1 MKTQAIEHQATAGD
15 IPKLK
20 ANLATVRSKGTGS
33 SKGTRLFA
41 FAALALVGL
50 LLAQTPRANAQNNLG
65 PPYGAVLDVA
75 GQQLPS
81 SWQQYSTTFTLANAE
96 STLTFLLRNDPAYTA
111 LNDVSLQNSQGVEML
126 QDGNFEGGGYDHWTP
141 VNQYGA
147 LDSGVFS
154 TGCDGVTGGGVV
166 WCDGSVQA
174 YDAIS
179 QGGLNLQPGHYTLSF
194 WLDTSNGCGT
204 CDFRDLSNNGQSG
217 TGGNG
222 IDVLAY
228 VGSGPPAPAPEPS
241 SLALLGSGIVGLFGM
256 LRRKLNR

>member
-1 MKTQAIEHQATAGD
+1 MKTHAIEQQATAVD
-15 IPKLK
+15 IPKLN

-41 FAALALVGL
+41 LAALALVGL

-65 PPYGAVLDVA
+65 PPYGAIFDLA

-81 SWQQYSTTFTLANAE
+81 SWQQYSKTFTLASAE
-96 STLTFLLRNDPAYTA
+96 STLTFLLRNDPAFTA
-111 LNDVSLQNSQGVEML
+111 LNDVSLQNSQGTEML
-126 QDGNFEGGGYDHWTP
+126 THGDFEDGGASWTT

-147 LDSGVFS
+147 AFSGVFS
-154 TGCDGVTGGGVV
+154 TGCDGVTGGGIV

-179 QGGLNLQPGHYTLSF
+179 QGGLNLQPGQYTLSF